1 MGNSIF
7 SIMIFKLKVLIDLY
21 TDLNKVASLVR
32 NSIFV
37 SHLQH
42 LVCKTITMND
52 GNPSVAE
59 AEIVVLE
66 RVVLAMEK

>member
-1 MGNSIF
+1 MN
-7 SIMIFKLKVLIDLY
+7 FKLKVLIDLY
-21 TDLNKVASLVR
+21 TELDKVASLAR

-52 GNPSVAE
+52 GNTSVAE
-59 AEIVVLE
+59 ADIIVLG
-66 RVVLAMEK
+66 RVVLAMEKE